1 MTEEKRHEFYELR
14 FRFFLIDNDIDVE
27 EDKNFQD
34 LIDHVVK
41 LEGRGFFD
49 EMYTDLDCDC
59 YLASGKGFKK
69 AYAESEYLAE
79 FRAEADKLD
88 DNLVYVND
96 CSTEPSTYHVVGR
109 L

>member
-1 MTEEKRHEFYELR
+1 MTEEKRHDFYELR

-27 EDKNFQD
+27 EDKTMQD
-34 LIDHVVK
+34 LINHVVS
-41 LEGRGFFD
+41 LEGRNFFD

-59 YLASGKGFKK
+59 YMASGKGFKT
-69 AYAESEYLAE
+69 AYSEIE
-79 FRAEADKLD
+79 FLEGHKVEADKLD

-96 CSTEPSTYHVVGR
+96 CRTEPSTYHVVGR

>member
-27 EDKNFQD
+27 EDKTMQD

-59 YLASGKGFKK
+59 YLASGKGFKT

-79 FRAEADKLD
+79 FRAEASKLD

-96 CSTEPSTYHVVGR
+96 CRTEPSTYHIVGR